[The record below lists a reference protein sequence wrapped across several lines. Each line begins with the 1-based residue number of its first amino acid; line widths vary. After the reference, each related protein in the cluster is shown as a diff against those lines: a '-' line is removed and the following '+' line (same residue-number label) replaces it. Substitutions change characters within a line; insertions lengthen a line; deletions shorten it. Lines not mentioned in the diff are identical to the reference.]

1 MPDEKTPAIDHVL
14 ETTLA
19 QCKSLLGEKT
29 YTYTK
34 SLAIDHA
41 DIEKM
46 VEEGRGRCTVT
57 LGDMSGTR
65 FERST
70 AINYEMIV
78 AIVLQIP
85 VESDEY
91 DWQLQYLRHMQTL
104 IEGFLGKSLRIGER
118 PIVKYSCGTK
128 DLPGA
133 VHQHDIDE
141 SSVDEASCF
150 RGSVVFLVHIEQ

>member
-34 SLAIDHA
+34 SLVIDHA

-78 AIVLQIP
+78 GGVG
-85 VESDEY
+85 ESRMRRPDENARRHE
-91 DWQLQYLRHMQTL
+91 QLHRHRLVDCQDRTRHFGSTRDGVHTDDFQGRPHVY
-104 IEGFLGKSLRIGER
+104 EKNIGRECHLFPYCCAGR
-118 PIVKYSCGTK
+118 ARFAG
-128 DLPGA
+128 
-133 VHQHDIDE
+133 
-141 SSVDEASCF
+141 
-150 RGSVVFLVHIEQ
+150 

>member
-46 VEEGRGRCTVT
+46 VEDGRGRCTVT

-65 FERST
+65 FERLSFYTSFLYFSASGPNIFQAT
-70 AINYEMIV
+70 A
-78 AIVLQIP
+78 
-85 VESDEY
+85 
-91 DWQLQYLRHMQTL
+91 
-104 IEGFLGKSLRIGER
+104 KS
-118 PIVKYSCGTK
+118 
-128 DLPGA
+128 
-133 VHQHDIDE
+133 
-141 SSVDEASCF
+141 
-150 RGSVVFLVHIEQ
+150 